1 MTFDFAALRKLFD
14 ETKTF
19 LLSPRKVNAVIPA
32 LVVFAIWSV
41 AATYSQ
47 ALNVPTLES
56 GEARVLWLLAT
67 TIVPLFLVTF
77 ASKAVQ
83 RLPKGFFWPISY
95 LLVITTAGLPLFVFW
110 LTHLNLPLSS
120 ILIFY
125 VRLVVIISISESIVG
140 FLIRRTDDRAAELEA
155 HQISLVTHE
164 DEFRKSVFE
173 YLHDQVQTR
182 LFAVGVQ
189 LNQVKRGLTGE
200 SSKLVETVILE
211 IEKIRQKDIKT
222 LGVTLNPPIATFG
235 LIASLRDLVV
245 TNNSVCD
252 VTFVDLLQVPLSKA
266 QEEALGVGI
275 YRIVEQSIINALVH
289 GHATEIEVSL
299 GRRNSK
305 IELQVSNNGVG
316 LKPGKLLPGHG
327 FSVIDGWVSKLLGR
341 WNISEVKGRVTLTA
355 VFP

>member
-1 MTFDFAALRKLFD
+1 MTFDFSGLRKLFL

-19 LLSPRKVNAVIPA
+19 LLSPRKVNAIIPA

-41 AATYSQ
+41 AATSSQ
-47 ALNVPTLES
+47 ALNVPTLAS
-56 GEARVLWLLAT
+56 GETRALWLLAT
-67 TIVPLFLVTF
+67 SLIPVFLVTF

-83 RLPKGFFWPISY
+83 LLPKGFFWPISY
-95 LLVITTAGLPLFVFW
+95 LLVISIAGLPLLVFW
-110 LTHLNLPLSS
+110 HTHLNLPLATV
-120 ILIFY
+120 LVFY

-140 FLIRRTDDRAAELEA
+140 FLIRRTDDRAADLEA

-182 LFAVGVQ
+182 LFSAGVR
-189 LNQVKRGLTGE
+189 LNQIKRDLPDAD
-200 SSKLVETVILE
+200 SKLVDEVILE
-211 IEKIRQKDIKT
+211 IETIRQKDLKT
-222 LGVTLNPPIATFG
+222 LGVSLNPPISTFG
-235 LIASLRDLVV
+235 LIPCLRDLAAA
-245 TNNSVCD
+245 NSSVCD
-252 VTFVDLLQVPLSKA
+252 VTFVDLLQAPLSKD
-266 QEEALGVGI
+266 QEIALGSGI
-275 YRIVEQSIINALVH
+275 YRVAEQSIINALVH

-305 IELQVSNNGVG
+305 IELQISNNGVG